1 MKFVVE
7 IMTRGVDYP
16 RFRRAYHSETFNQEV
31 AVAANLKERSLQEF
45 VTDPDGTERRRVR
58 VVPRVN
64 LPAAFEKILNGR
76 PISYEEITVYN
87 PATRRASFAIES
99 TAGDRLSVT
108 GEARFTDVPEGV
120 RLRFEGEAEVKL
132 FGLGGP
138 IERYIVREVKSRY
151 DLVERLLQRFVDEG
165 RDQTSVTAASV
176 SSLLP
181 GTGGGP

>member
-31 AVAANLKERSLQEF
+31 AAAANLKERSLREF
-45 VTDPDGTERRRVR
+45 VTDPDGKERRRVL

-87 PATRRASFAIES
+87 PATRSASFAIES
-99 TAGDRLSVT
+99 TAGDRVAVA
-108 GEARFTDVPEGV
+108 GEARFTDSPDGV
-120 RLRFEGEAEVKL
+120 RLRFEGEAEVKV
-132 FGLGGP
+132 FGVGGL
-138 IERYIVREVKSRY
+138 IERYIVREVKTRY
-151 DLVERLLQRFVDEG
+151 ELIERLLQKFVDEG
-165 RDQTSVTAASV
+165 RDRTSTPAAARSDH
-176 SSLLP
+176 SA
-181 GTGGGP
+181 